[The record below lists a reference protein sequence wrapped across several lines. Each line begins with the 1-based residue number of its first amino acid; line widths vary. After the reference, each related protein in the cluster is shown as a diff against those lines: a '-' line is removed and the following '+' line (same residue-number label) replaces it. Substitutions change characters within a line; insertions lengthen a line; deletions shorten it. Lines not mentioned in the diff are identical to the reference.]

1 VERYH
6 GDNMTSRRNFI
17 AASGAAL
24 VAGTLADAKTL
35 PTIGVQLYTV
45 RSILPEKPLETL
57 KAIEQMGYREAEVVG
72 NSVEKI
78 WDSLKQT
85 SLKPVSIHLDT
96 ALFMAN
102 RDKLPAALDDAAKR
116 GFKYVVCPYIAPK
129 DRGGVDVMK
138 KLADTLNEA
147 GGKSRAAGMT
157 LAYHNHAFEFEPVAS
172 GGTLLDVLMSS
183 SDPKLVQLEMDVMWV
198 KVGGADPVAL
208 LEKYK
213 NRVPL
218 MHVKN
223 LKEGIEQRYNEQIPR
238 DGFKEVGNGV
248 IQFAPVLRA
257 AEKFGVKHFFVE
269 QDQTPGN
276 PLDSLRESY
285 TYLHKLNF

>member
-1 VERYH
+1 
-6 GDNMTSRRNFI
+6 MISRRNLI
-17 AASGAAL
+17 AAAGAAVL
-24 VAGTLADAKTL
+24 AETQADAKTL

-72 NSVEKI
+72 GSMDKI

-85 SLKPVSIHLDT
+85 ALKPVSVHLDT

-102 RDKLPAALDDAAKR
+102 KDKLPAALDDAAKR

-129 DRGGVDVMK
+129 DRGGVDVIK
-138 KLADTLNEA
+138 RLAETLNEA
-147 GGKSRAAGMT
+147 GKKSRAAGMT
-157 LAYHNHAFEFEPVAS
+157 LAYHNHAFEFEPTPS
-172 GGTLLDVLMSS
+172 GGTLLDVLLAS

-198 KVGGADPVAL
+198 QVGGGDPVAL

-223 LKEGIEQRYNEQIPR
+223 LKAGVEKRYNEQIPR
-238 DGFKEVGNGV
+238 DGFKEVGDGV
-248 IQFAPVLRA
+248 IQFAPVLKTA
-257 AEKFGVKHFFVE
+257 TKTGVKHFFVE

-276 PLDSLRESY
+276 PLESLRTSY
-285 TYLHKLNF
+285 EYLHKLNF